1 MLHSVV
7 KPPPVACPRLGVS
20 FFKEGKMPDFVNG
33 LMAKKP
39 NEKAPDF
46 VKCNLSI
53 KREDL
58 IAWLSEKDG
67 DWINV
72 QVKESGRTGNW
83 YAEVDTWEAKK

>member
-1 MLHSVV
+1 
-7 KPPPVACPRLGVS
+7 
-20 FFKEGKMPDFVNG
+20 MPYFVNG

-53 KREDL
+53 KREEL
-58 IAWLSEKDG
+58 IAWLSEKDS

-72 QVKESGRTGNW
+72 DIKESGRTLNW
-83 YAEVDTWEAKK
+83 YAEVNTWEAKK

>member
-1 MLHSVV
+1 
-7 KPPPVACPRLGVS
+7 
-20 FFKEGKMPDFVNG
+20 MPDFVNG

-53 KREDL
+53 RREDL
-58 IAWLSEKDG
+58 IAWLSEKDS

-72 QVKESGRTGNW
+72 DIKESGRTLNW
-83 YAEVDTWEAKK
+83 YAEVNTWEAKK

>member
-1 MLHSVV
+1 
-7 KPPPVACPRLGVS
+7 
-20 FFKEGKMPDFVNG
+20 MPDFING

-53 KREDL
+53 KREEL
-58 IAWLSEKDG
+58 IAWLSEKDS

-72 QVKESGRTGNW
+72 DIKESGRTLNW
-83 YAEVDTWEAKK
+83 YAEVNTWEAKK

>member
-1 MLHSVV
+1 
-7 KPPPVACPRLGVS
+7 
-20 FFKEGKMPDFVNG
+20 MPDFVNG

-53 KREDL
+53 KREEL

-72 QVKESGRTGNW
+72 DIKESGRTLNW
-83 YAEVDTWEAKK
+83 YAEVNTWEAKK

>member
-1 MLHSVV
+1 
-7 KPPPVACPRLGVS
+7 
-20 FFKEGKMPDFVNG
+20 MPDFVNG

-58 IAWLSEKDG
+58 IAWLSEKDS

-72 QVKESGRTGNW
+72 DIKESGRTLNW
-83 YAEVDTWEAKK
+83 YAEVNTWEAKK

>member
-1 MLHSVV
+1 
-7 KPPPVACPRLGVS
+7 
-20 FFKEGKMPDFVNG
+20 MPDFVNG

-53 KREDL
+53 KREEL
-58 IAWLSEKDG
+58 IAWLSEKDS

-72 QVKESGRTGNW
+72 DIKESGRTLNW
-83 YAEVDTWEAKK
+83 YAEVNTWEAKK

>member
-1 MLHSVV
+1 
-7 KPPPVACPRLGVS
+7 
-20 FFKEGKMPDFVNG
+20 MPDFVNG

-39 NEKAPDF
+39 KEKAPDF

-53 KREDL
+53 KREEL

-72 QVKESGRTGNW
+72 DIKESGRTLNW
-83 YAEVDTWEAKK
+83 YAEVNTWEAKK

>member
-1 MLHSVV
+1 
-7 KPPPVACPRLGVS
+7 
-20 FFKEGKMPDFVNG
+20 MPDFVNG

-53 KREDL
+53 KREEL
-58 IAWLSEKDG
+58 IAWLSEKDS

-72 QVKESGRTGNW
+72 DIKESGRTLNW
-83 YAEVDTWEAKK
+83 YAEVNTWEANK

>member
-1 MLHSVV
+1 M
-7 KPPPVACPRLGVS
+7 A
-20 FFKEGKMPDFVNG
+20 DFVNG

-39 NEKAPDF
+39 PEKAPDF

-53 KREDL
+53 KRVDL
-58 IAWLSEKDG
+58 LAWLSDQND

-83 YAEVDTWEAKK
+83 HAEIDTWKPKEG

>member
-1 MLHSVV
+1 
-7 KPPPVACPRLGVS
+7 
-20 FFKEGKMPDFVNG
+20 MPDFVNG

-72 QVKESGRTGNW
+72 DIKESGRTLNW
-83 YAEVDTWEAKK
+83 YAEVNTWEAKK